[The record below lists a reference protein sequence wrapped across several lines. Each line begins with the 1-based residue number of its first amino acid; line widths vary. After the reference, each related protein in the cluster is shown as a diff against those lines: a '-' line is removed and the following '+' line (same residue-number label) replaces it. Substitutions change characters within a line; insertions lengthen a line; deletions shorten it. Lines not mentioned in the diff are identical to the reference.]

1 MKRILVA
8 LSFAAF
14 AAPVFAV
21 EVSAPY
27 EQVQVDRA
35 LPNIQ
40 SGKTS
45 ASTGSTQT
53 EANPW
58 ANDYT
63 FIAPGL

>member
-1 MKRILVA
+1 MKRLLVA
-8 LSFAAF
+8 LSLAVL

-27 EQVQVDRA
+27 EQAQVDRA

-40 SGKTS
+40 TGSAR

-58 ANDYT
+58 ANDWN
-63 FIAPGL
+63 FIAPAL